1 MKKVMLNGEY
11 LSMETA
17 NELVLLRNE
26 NKRLREEYKHLS
38 EIYDDSCKSF
48 EKLFK
53 RVNKAIEFID
63 NNNLYEEII
72 DYDYEENPYTSSVSD
87 EKQKEELKQILKGC
101 KNGER
106 K

>member
-26 NKRLREEYKHLS
+26 NKRLKEEYKHLS

-48 EKLFK
+48 KKLFK

-63 NNNLYEEII
+63 NLLENGEYV
-72 DYDYEENPYTSSVSD
+72 DYIEFTK
-87 EKQKEELKQILKGC
+87 EKKEELKQILKGC
-101 KNGER
+101 KNEG
-106 K
+106 